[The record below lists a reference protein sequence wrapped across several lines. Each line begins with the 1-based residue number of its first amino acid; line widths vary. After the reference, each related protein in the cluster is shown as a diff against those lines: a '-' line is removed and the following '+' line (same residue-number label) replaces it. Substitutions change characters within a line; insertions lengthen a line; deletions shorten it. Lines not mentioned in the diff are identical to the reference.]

1 MADIVGFLH
10 KVQSS
15 KESRFAATGIS
26 PTKASGFSAR
36 LRPYRLEDLEL
47 NNRIDAFYYEKILS
61 KVI

>member
-1 MADIVGFLH
+1 MGDIVRFLH

-15 KESRFAATGIS
+15 KESRFASTGIS

-36 LRPYRLEDLEL
+36 LKSYKLEDLEL